1 MRNRLTE
8 RDLSRIVRRVINE
21 QNENDILKVQQ
32 ALNRVWTNIKIKESG
47 VMNPETKK
55 TIELYQKQM
64 GMPVAGNID
73 DKLKTKL
80 FRLLEDDPI
89 FKNSKTDLIK
99 ILKNHLRSLEED
111 DVDANVVAEVI
122 YNDCAHFMNK
132 TNMFS
137 DRSKYGEPYKTKVPF
152 APKNQ

>member
-64 GMPVAGNID
+64 GTG
-73 DKLKTKL
+73 
-80 FRLLEDDPI
+80 
-89 FKNSKTDLIK
+89 S
-99 ILKNHLRSLEED
+99 
-111 DVDANVVAEVI
+111 
-122 YNDCAHFMNK
+122 
-132 TNMFS
+132 
-137 DRSKYGEPYKTKVPF
+137 
-152 APKNQ
+152 